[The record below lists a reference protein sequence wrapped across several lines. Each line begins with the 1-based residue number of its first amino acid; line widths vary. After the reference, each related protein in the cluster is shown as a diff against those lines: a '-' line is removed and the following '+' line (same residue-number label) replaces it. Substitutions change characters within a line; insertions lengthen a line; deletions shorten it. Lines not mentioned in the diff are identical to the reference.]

1 MSLRIRRGTESQ
13 RQTTTFDLGEIAYTT
28 DSKKLFVG
36 DGVTVGGVNV
46 LKTTAGAG
54 LSWNDSTQQLD
65 ISGTNLSTSN
75 ITEGTNLY
83 FTTDRAQ
90 DASASLFTHNV
101 GHSNISFTYDD
112 TLNKILATVSLDG
125 VGIASVSADTSPAL
139 GGNLNLSTHQ
149 ISGTGNIDITGNIT
163 ATTLNGKLG
172 SDLDL
177 NTHNISGTGNITI
190 DGAFGNQKI
199 KYVAADAICVD
210 GIRVFCDKRKIL
222 TLSGITGIT
231 RNKSMQLIFQ
241 SSNGSNFN
249 NGLWYGTQSG
259 RTSSIPGD
267 SLGSIVFAGYNASD
281 QSTNTAAVI
290 STRLSTSIAPG
301 EDPGDPSL
309 TWPKGT
315 LSFMVGTNSMADDDD
330 DELGCAIMT
339 LDHRGVFQA
348 PIVKIGSYESIS
360 LPSHPEKGWMVFDS
374 TTNQF
379 KGWNGTSWVILG

>member
-139 GGNLNLSTHQ
+139 GGNLNLSTHS
-149 ISGTGNIDITGNIT
+149 ISGTGSIDITGNIT

-177 NTHNISGTGNITI
+177 NTHNISGTGGIDITGNIISNNITVNNLLTI
-190 DGAFGNQKI
+190 NATTAGKHTDIYGITSGIYPTGDNIHVARGTISTPLTVHLGDLLDAKYTLAHDGTN
-199 KYVAADAICVD
+199 YVAASTIVSLIDSNAQITTGAIPGSIGIFTFNDGNLDNPHGILIDSRGYVSINHGLTAPVATLDINGFAKLAILTSAPSTLID
-210 GIRVFCDKRKIL
+210 GI
-222 TLSGITGIT
+222 
-231 RNKSMQLIFQ
+231 
-241 SSNGSNFN
+241 
-249 NGLWYGTQSG
+249 
-259 RTSSIPGD
+259 
-267 SLGSIVFAGYNASD
+267 
-281 QSTNTAAVI
+281 
-290 STRLSTSIAPG
+290 IAI
-301 EDPGDPSL
+301 
-309 TWPKGT
+309 
-315 LSFMVGTNSMADDDD
+315 AD
-330 DELGCAIMT
+330 
-339 LDHRGVFQA
+339 
-348 PIVKIGSYESIS
+348 
-360 LPSHPEKGWMVFDS
+360 
-374 TTNQF
+374 
-379 KGWNGTSWVILG
+379 GTSWNPLGHAGKKQLVIYLGGNWQQISIQP